1 MKIGL
6 GNSFLGNSLGSL
18 KNRQHF
24 LALSLL
30 LLIVFGFLSAC
41 ERHTL
46 KPIAPQAVILA
57 YGDSLTFGQG
67 VKRENS
73 YPAVLSQ
80 LSNRTVINAGLNGE
94 TTAQAL
100 KRLPLMLAKHQ
111 PTMVVLLIGGN
122 DFLRKVPV
130 QQTQNNL
137 EKLVEMIQAS
147 GAQVMLVGVPSKKLF
162 ADTAELYYEVAS
174 DYEVPLEEDAVA
186 SLMVRASM
194 KSDYVHFNEKGYQAL
209 AEAIYQS
216 LISSGA
222 LTAN

>member
-1 MKIGL
+1 MNL
-6 GNSFLGNSLGSL
+6 FLIERLTMRKHL
-18 KNRQHF
+18 RF
-24 LALSLL
+24 RMALTLL
-30 LLIVFGFLSAC
+30 LLVSLIFLSAC
-41 ERHTL
+41 GRPSLT
-46 KPIAPQAVILA
+46 PIASDGVILA
-57 YGDSLTFGQG
+57 YGDSLTFGEG
-67 VKRENS
+67 VNRENS

-94 TTAQAL
+94 TTEQAL
-100 KRLPLMLAKHQ
+100 TRLPLMLAKHQ
-111 PTMVVLLIGGN
+111 PAMVILLMGGN
-122 DFLRKVPV
+122 DFLRKVPA
-130 QQTQNNL
+130 QTTQANL
-137 EKLVEMIQAS
+137 AKLVEMIQAS
-147 GAQVMLVGVPSKKLF
+147 GAQVMLVGVPAKKLF

-174 DYEVPLEEDAVA
+174 AYEVPLEEDAVA